1 VDDDADI
8 CHNLADILADLGYQV
23 DTAHNG
29 PAALELVRRRA
40 YDVALVDLKMPC
52 MDGIELCRQ
61 IRGLRASTVAVIVTA
76 YAGGDAPAAARAA
89 GVWRVLP
96 KPVDLPLLLGLIG
109 EALGQPLVLVVDDDA
124 DLCASLWDILRE
136 RGYRVGVAADAAA
149 AADQLRDAN
158 YQVVLIDMK
167 LPGGDGGDVFW
178 LMRAISPQARAVM
191 ITGDTDMEPLVRTVV
206 RDGADAVCYKP
217 FDVPKLL
224 SLLGRL
230 VQQREEPAGMGAG
243 AGGA

>member
-1 VDDDADI
+1 
-8 CHNLADILADLGYQV
+8 
-23 DTAHNG
+23 
-29 PAALELVRRRA
+29 
-40 YDVALVDLKMPC
+40 
-52 MDGIELCRQ
+52 
-61 IRGLRASTVAVIVTA
+61 
-76 YAGGDAPAAARAA
+76 
-89 GVWRVLP
+89 
-96 KPVDLPLLLGLIG
+96 VDLPLLLGLIG

-224 SLLGRL
+224 SLLGKL
-230 VQQREEPAGMGAG
+230 VQQREEPIGMGAG